1 MKTVQM
7 TAAEVA
13 ARTARFDKLQAM
25 STLKDNKMVPEAAR
39 DIFLARKIMPILL
52 EQTQNAFGSVAA
64 IYGAAGLTMNISVC
78 PPGQG
83 PGLHAHHKTFETF
96 FVLDGKFEFFVND
109 DGGEKVV
116 LNQWDTLSVPP
127 GVCRGFRN
135 IADRDSTLLTVITGG
150 VHDRNDISLPPSI
163 GQRIDAYGPG
173 VLDEVKKIGLTFDAG
188 IETAGR

>member
-7 TAAEVA
+7 TKEEVKQ
-13 ARTARFDKLQAM
+13 RTARFDKLQAM
-25 STLKDNKMVPEAAR
+25 STLKDNPLVPEAAR
-39 DIFLARKIMPILL
+39 DIFLARKIMPIVL

-96 FVLDGKFEFFVND
+96 FVLEGKFEFSVND

-116 LNQWDTLSVPP
+116 LNKWDTLSVPP

-135 IADRDSTLLTVITGG
+135 VADRDSVLMTVITGG

-163 GQRIDAYGPG
+163 GQRIDAFGPG
-173 VLDEVKKIGLTFDAG
+173 VLDEVKKIGISFDAG
-188 IETAGR
+188 VETAT

>member
-7 TAAEVA
+7 TAADLA
-13 ARTARFDKLQAM
+13 SRTARFDKLQAM
-25 STLKDNKMVPEAAR
+25 STLKDNPVVPEAAR
-39 DIFLARKIMPILL
+39 DIFLARKIMPIVL
-52 EQTQNAFGSVAA
+52 EQTQNAFGSIAA
-64 IYGAAGLTMNISVC
+64 IFGAAGLTMNISVC

-96 FVLDGKFEFFVND
+96 FVLDGSFEFSVND

-116 LNQWDTLSVPP
+116 LKQWDTLSVPP

-163 GQRIDAYGPG
+163 GARIDAYGPG
-173 VLDEVKKIGLTFDAG
+173 VLDEVKKIGISFDAG
-188 IETAGR
+188 VETANA

>member
-7 TAAEVA
+7 TKEEVKQ
-13 ARTARFDKLQAM
+13 RTARIDKLQAM
-25 STLKDNKMVPEAAR
+25 STLKDNPLVPEAAR
-39 DIFLARKIMPILL
+39 DIFLARKIMPIVL

-96 FVLDGKFEFFVND
+96 FVLEGKFEFSVND
-109 DGGEKVV
+109 DGSEKVV
-116 LNQWDTLSVPP
+116 LNKWDTLSVPP

-135 IADRDSTLLTVITGG
+135 IDSKDSTLMTVITGG

-163 GQRIDAYGPG
+163 GAAIDAHGPG

-188 IETAGR
+188 VETTT

>member
-7 TAAEVA
+7 TAAEVLQ
-13 ARTARFDKLQAM
+13 RTARFDKLQAM
-25 STLKDNKMVPEAAR
+25 STLKDNPVVPEAAR
-39 DIFLARKIMPILL
+39 DIFLARKIMPIVL

-96 FVLDGKFEFFVND
+96 FVLEGKFEFSVND
-109 DGGEKVV
+109 DGGEKVI
-116 LNQWDTLSVPP
+116 LNKWDTLSVPP

-135 IADRDSTLLTVITGG
+135 IDDRDSTLMTVITGG

-163 GQRIDAYGPG
+163 GAAIAAHGPG

-188 IETAGR
+188 IETGA

>member
-7 TAAEVA
+7 TAADVA
-13 ARTARFDKLQAM
+13 QRTARFDQLQAM
-25 STLKDNKMVPEAAR
+25 STLKDNPVVPEAAR

-83 PGLHAHHKTFETF
+83 PGLHAHHRTFETF
-96 FVLDGKFEFFVND
+96 FVLEGSFEFSVND
-109 DGGEKVV
+109 DGGQKVV
-116 LNQWDTLSVPP
+116 LNKWDTLSVPP

-135 IADRDSTLLTVITGG
+135 VAERDSVLMTVITGG

-163 GQRIDAYGPG
+163 GQRIDAFGPG
-173 VLDEVKKIGLTFDAG
+173 VLDEVKKIGISFDAG
-188 IETAGR
+188 VETAT

>member
-7 TAAEVA
+7 TAADVA
-13 ARTARFDKLQAM
+13 QRTARFDKLQAM
-25 STLKDNKMVPEAAR
+25 STLKDNPVVPEAAR
-39 DIFLARKIMPILL
+39 DIFLARKIMPIVL

-83 PGLHAHHKTFETF
+83 PGLHAHHRTFETF
-96 FVLDGKFEFFVND
+96 FVLEGAFEFSVND
-109 DGGEKVV
+109 DGGQKVV
-116 LNQWDTLSVPP
+116 LNKWDTLSVPP

-135 IADRDSTLLTVITGG
+135 VADRDSVLMTVITGG

-163 GQRIDAYGPG
+163 GQRI
-173 VLDEVKKIGLTFDAG
+173 VTCRRRLESQ
-188 IETAGR
+188 RR

>member
-7 TAAEVA
+7 TADEVRQ
-13 ARTARFDKLQAM
+13 RTARFDQLQPM
-25 STLKDNKMVPEAAR
+25 STLKDSKVVPQEAR
-39 DIFLARKIMPILL
+39 DIFLARKIMPIVR

-64 IYGAAGLTMNISVC
+64 IYGAAGLTRNISVC

-83 PGLHAHHKTFETF
+83 PGLHVHHKTFVTF
-96 FVLDGKFEFFVND
+96 IVLDGRFEFSVND
-109 DGGEKVV
+109 DAAQKVV

-135 IADRDSTLLTVITGG
+135 VADRDSTLLTVITGG

-163 GQRIDAYGPG
+163 GERLDTFGPG
-173 VLDEVKKIGLTFDAG
+173 VLAEVKAIGLTFDAG
-188 IETAGR
+188 A

>member
-7 TAAEVA
+7 TTADVA
-13 ARTARFDKLQAM
+13 QRTARFDKLQAM
-25 STLKDNKMVPEAAR
+25 STLKDNPVVSQEAR

-96 FVLDGKFEFFVND
+96 FVLEGSFEFSVND
-109 DGGEKVV
+109 DGGEKVI

-135 IADRDSTLLTVITGG
+135 IAATDSKLLTVITGG

-163 GQRIDAYGPG
+163 GARIDAYGPG

-188 IETAGR
+188 VETANA

>member
-7 TAAEVA
+7 TAADVA
-13 ARTARFDKLQAM
+13 SRTARFDKLQAM
-25 STLKDNKMVPEAAR
+25 STLKDNPVVPEAAR
-39 DIFLARKIMPILL
+39 DIFLARKIMPIVL
-52 EQTQNAFGSVAA
+52 EQTQNAFGSIAA
-64 IYGAAGLTMNISVC
+64 IFGAAGLTMNISVC

-96 FVLDGKFEFFVND
+96 FVLDGSFEFSVND
-109 DGGEKVV
+109 DGGQKVV
-116 LNQWDTLSVPP
+116 LKQWDTLSVPP

-163 GQRIDAYGPG
+163 GARIDAYGPG
-173 VLDEVKKIGLTFDAG
+173 VLDEVKKIGISFDAG
-188 IETAGR
+188 IETANP

>member
-7 TAAEVA
+7 TKEEVKQ
-13 ARTARFDKLQAM
+13 RTARIDKLQAM
-25 STLKDNKMVPEAAR
+25 STLKDNPLVPEAAR
-39 DIFLARKIMPILL
+39 DIFLARKIMPIVL

-96 FVLDGKFEFFVND
+96 FVLEGKFEFSVND
-109 DGGEKVV
+109 DGAEKVI
-116 LNQWDTLSVPP
+116 LNKWDTLSVPP

-135 IADRDSTLLTVITGG
+135 IDSKDSTLMTVITGG

-163 GQRIDAYGPG
+163 GAAIDAHGPG

-188 IETAGR
+188 VETTT

>member
-1 MKTVQM
+1 MKTVKM
-7 TAAEVA
+7 TAADLA
-13 ARTARFDKLQAM
+13 SRTARFNKLHAM
-25 STLKDNKMVPEAAR
+25 STLKDNPVVPEAAR
-39 DIFLARKIMPILL
+39 DIFLARKIMPIVL
-52 EQTQNAFGSVAA
+52 EQTQNAFGSIAA
-64 IYGAAGLTMNISVC
+64 IFGAAGLTMNISVC

-96 FVLDGKFEFFVND
+96 FVLDGSFEFSVND
-109 DGGEKVV
+109 DGGQKVV

-163 GQRIDAYGPG
+163 GARIDAYGPG
-173 VLDEVKKIGLTFDAG
+173 VLDEVKKIGISFDAG
-188 IETAGR
+188 IETANA

>member
-7 TAAEVA
+7 TAAEVMQ
-13 ARTARFDKLQAM
+13 RTARFDKLQAM
-25 STLKDNKMVPEAAR
+25 STLKDNPAVPEAAR
-39 DIFLARKIMPILL
+39 DIFLARKIMPIVL

-96 FVLDGKFEFFVND
+96 FVLDGKFEFSVND
-109 DGGEKVV
+109 DGAEKVI

-135 IADRDSTLLTVITGG
+135 IDSKDSTLMTVITGG

-163 GQRIDAYGPG
+163 GAAIDAHGPG

-188 IETAGR
+188 VETTS

>member
-1 MKTVQM
+1 MKTVHM
-7 TAAEVA
+7 TAAEVNQ
-13 ARTARFDKLQAM
+13 RTARFDKLQAM
-25 STLKDNKMVPEAAR
+25 STLKDNPLVPEAAR
-39 DIFLARKIMPILL
+39 DIFLARKIMPIVL

-96 FVLDGKFEFFVND
+96 FVLDGKFEFSVND
-109 DGGEKVV
+109 DGAEKVI
-116 LNQWDTLSVPP
+116 LNKWDTLSVPP

-135 IADRDSTLLTVITGG
+135 IDSKDSTLMTVITGG

-163 GQRIDAYGPG
+163 GAAIDAHGPG

-188 IETAGR
+188 VETTT

>member
-7 TAAEVA
+7 SAADVA
-13 ARTARFDKLQAM
+13 QRTARFDKLQAM
-25 STLKDNKMVPEAAR
+25 STLKDNPVVPEAAR
-39 DIFLARKIMPILL
+39 DIFLARKIMPIVL

-83 PGLHAHHKTFETF
+83 PGLHAHHRTFETF
-96 FVLDGKFEFFVND
+96 FVLEGAFEFSVND
-109 DGGEKVV
+109 DGGQKVV
-116 LNQWDTLSVPP
+116 LNKWDTLSVPP

-135 IADRDSTLLTVITGG
+135 VADRDSVLMTVITGG

-163 GQRIDAYGPG
+163 GQRIDAFGPG
-173 VLDEVKKIGLTFDAG
+173 VLDEVKKIGISFDAG
-188 IETAGR
+188 VETAS

>member
-7 TAAEVA
+7 TAADVA
-13 ARTARFDKLQAM
+13 QRTARFDKLQAM
-25 STLKDNKMVPEAAR
+25 STLKDNPLVPEAAR
-39 DIFLARKIMPILL
+39 DIFLARKIMPIVL

-83 PGLHAHHKTFETF
+83 PGLHAHHRTFETF
-96 FVLDGKFEFFVND
+96 FVLEGAFEFSVND

-116 LNQWDTLSVPP
+116 LNKWDTLSVPP

-135 IADRDSTLLTVITGG
+135 VADRESVLMTVITGG

-163 GQRIDAYGPG
+163 GQRIDAFGPG
-173 VLDEVKKIGLTFDAG
+173 VLDEVKKIGISFDAG
-188 IETAGR
+188 VETAA

>member
-7 TAAEVA
+7 TSEEVQ

-25 STLKDNKMVPEAAR
+25 STLKDSAIVSQEAR

-96 FVLDGKFEFFVND
+96 FVLDGSFEFSVND
-109 DGGEKVV
+109 DGGQKVV
-116 LNQWDTLSVPP
+116 LNQYDTLSVPP

-135 IADRDSTLLTVITGG
+135 IAATESKLLTVITGG

-163 GQRIDAYGPG
+163 GARLDAFGPG

-188 IETAGR
+188 QEKADA

>member
-7 TAAEVA
+7 TTAEVLQ
-13 ARTARFDKLQAM
+13 RTARFDKLQAM
-25 STLKDNKMVPEAAR
+25 STLKDNPVVSEAAR
-39 DIFLARKIMPILL
+39 DIFLARKIMPIVL

-96 FVLDGKFEFFVND
+96 FVLEGKFEFSVND

-135 IADRDSTLLTVITGG
+135 IADRDSTLMTVITGG
-150 VHDRNDISLPPSI
+150 VHDRNDISLPPSM
-163 GQRIDAYGPG
+163 GAAIDAHGPG
-173 VLDEVKKIGLTFDAG
+173 VLEEVKKIGLTFDAG
-188 IETAGR
+188 VETAS

>member
-25 STLKDNKMVPEAAR
+25 STLKDNPIVPQAAR
-39 DIFLARKIMPILL
+39 DIFLARKIMPIVL
-52 EQTQNAFGSVAA
+52 EQTQNAFGSLAA
-64 IYGAAGLTMNISVC
+64 IYGANGLTMNISVC

-96 FVLDGKFEFFVND
+96 FVLKGRFEFTVND
-109 DGGEKVV
+109 DGGEKVT
-116 LNQWDTLSVPP
+116 LNQWDTFSCPP

-135 IADRDSTLLTVITGG
+135 MDTEDSVLLTVITGG

-163 GQRIDAYGPG
+163 GAQIDAHGPG

-188 IETAGR
+188 VENAA

>member
-7 TAAEVA
+7 TAADVA
-13 ARTARFDKLQAM
+13 QRTARFDKLQAM
-25 STLKDNKMVPEAAR
+25 STLKDNPVVPEAAR
-39 DIFLARKIMPILL
+39 DIFLARKIMPIVL

-83 PGLHAHHKTFETF
+83 PGLHAHHRTFETF
-96 FVLDGKFEFFVND
+96 FVLEGAFEFSVND
-109 DGGEKVV
+109 DGGQKVV
-116 LNQWDTLSVPP
+116 LNKWDTLSVPP

-135 IADRDSTLLTVITGG
+135 VADRDSVLMTVITGG

-163 GQRIDAYGPG
+163 GQRIDAFGPG
-173 VLDEVKKIGLTFDAG
+173 VLDEVKKIGISFDAG
-188 IETAGR
+188 VETAS